1 MKKYFL
7 GIFAVLLAV
16 GFSAFTNIKAKPEAT
31 DLYWFQISNKYTN
44 SQMVN
49 QADASFLQQSA
60 TAPLGT
66 GCTGGI
72 YDCVAGFS
80 ATQVNSSNQ
89 LINNSQVPVSV
100 PRTKSN

>member
-7 GIFAVLLAV
+7 GFFAVLLAV

-31 DLYWFQISNKYTN
+31 DLYWFQISNKYTSN
-44 SQMVN
+44 DQVA
-49 QADASFLQQSA
+49 QTDAAFIQQSA
-60 TAPLGT
+60 TPPLGVNCSS
-66 GCTGGI
+66 GV
-72 YDCVAGFS
+72 YDCVAGFT

-89 LINNSQVPVSV
+89 LIDNSQVPASV